1 MSQELYVLQGS
12 AEKAAGIHY
21 EVDFNKLLGEG
32 GMGRVFFGYRVDEK
46 VSSRKEVAIK
56 FLYDNLP
63 PDIIVKARR
72 EASIQLH
79 NDNLIEMFGLVEL
92 QDVDENNNPIERLH
106 IVSEYL
112 QGVTLED
119 LMNGCVTDV
128 YGNKIPYAEELY
140 NLYINDRSKF
150 AINIIKPI
158 LLGVMA
164 LHDKGYIH
172 RDIDP
177 SNIMITI
184 EDQIKLIDFGVAR
197 KINQL
202 QKEHQGTLNGTLI
215 GKAAYAAPEIALG
228 DVKHHDVTTDIY
240 ALGILLFQLI
250 TGHVPFEGPT
260 LDVMQTQIHTPMPME
275 EVTDECLHDIITVA
289 TNKLQKERF
298 KSAAQFR
305 AALDEYPNWRDP
317 NAVIPQ
323 PEPQP
328 QLQTNTPSMNPYRRG
343 ESGSVPTKIIERQ
356 GSTSG
361 QPTVPLTS
369 NPVDPANPSQN
380 NGSTPVPPTPT
391 PTYSSSTPKNSQGFG
406 WTVWTGVAAVGLVLG
421 TVVGYFVL

>member
-1 MSQELYVLQGS
+1 MSQELYILQGS
-12 AEKAAGIHY
+12 TEKAAGIHY

-79 NDNLIEMFGLVEL
+79 NDNLIEMFGLVEIE
-92 QDVDENNNPIERLH
+92 DVDENNNPIERLH

-128 YGNKIPYAEELY
+128 YGNIIPYAEELY
-140 NLYINDRSKF
+140 NLYVHDRSQF

-228 DVKHHDVTTDIY
+228 DVQHHDVTTDIY

-250 TGHVPFEGPT
+250 TGHVPFDGPV
-260 LDVMQTQIHTPMPME
+260 LDVMHTQIHTPMPLE
-275 EVTDECLHDIITVA
+275 EITDECLNNIIEVA
-289 TNKLQKERF
+289 TNKSQKDRF

-305 AALDEYPNWRDP
+305 AALDEYPNWRNP
-317 NAVIPQ
+317 QNIIPQ

-328 QLQTNTPSMNPYRRG
+328 PMQPKTPSINPYRRG
-343 ESGSVPTKIIERQ
+343 DSGSIPTNIIPKT
-356 GSTSG
+356 GNSSS
-361 QPTVPLTS
+361 QPTVPLNS
-369 NPVDPANPSQN
+369 EPPINPEPSQY
-380 NGSTPVPPTPT
+380 NGSNPVPPTSSYPSAT
-391 PTYSSSTPKNSQGFG
+391 PQVSQGYG
-406 WTVWTGVAAVGLVLG
+406 WPVWAGVAILG
-421 TVVGYFVL
+421 IIIGTIVGYFVF

>member
-1 MSQELYVLQGS
+1 MSEELYFLQGS

-32 GMGRVFFGYRVDEK
+32 GMGRVFFGYRVEEK
-46 VSSRKEVAIK
+46 ISSRKQVAIK

-79 NDNLIEMFGLVEL
+79 NDNLIEMYGLVEIP
-92 QDVDENNNPIERLH
+92 DVDENNNPVERLH

-119 LMNGCVTDV
+119 LMNGCVTDI
-128 YGNKIPYAEELY
+128 YGNKIPYAEELFD
-140 NLYINDRSKF
+140 LFMHDRSQF

-184 EDQIKLIDFGVAR
+184 DHHIKLIDFGVAR
-197 KINQL
+197 QISQL
-202 QKEHQGTLNGTLI
+202 KNERQGTLNGTLV

-228 DVKHHDVTTDIY
+228 DVQHHNVTTDIY
-240 ALGILLFQLI
+240 ALGVLLFQLI
-250 TGHVPFEGPT
+250 TGHVPFEGPI
-260 LDVMQTQIHTPMPME
+260 LDVMRTQINTPMPLE
-275 EVTDECLHDIITVA
+275 EITDECLNDIIEVA
-289 TNKLQKERF
+289 TNKSQKDRF

-305 AALDEYPNWRDP
+305 AALDEYPHWRKP
-317 NAVIPQ
+317 KEELVKP
-323 PEPQP
+323 PVP
-328 QLQTNTPSMNPYRRG
+328 TPPINPYRRDDG
-343 ESGSVPTKIIERQ
+343 NSTKTEILH
-356 GSTSG
+356 G
-361 QPTVPLTS
+361 QNDPSMQQTVNL
-369 NPVDPANPSQN
+369 N
-380 NGSTPVPPTPT
+380 PVPPTLDLSSSNQGYEPT
-391 PTYSSSTPKNSQGFG
+391 PTPSLHPVSSVVPAQFA
-406 WTVWTGVAAVGLVLG
+406 WTMWAAVAVIGLAFGVIM
-421 TVVGYFVL
+421 GYFVI